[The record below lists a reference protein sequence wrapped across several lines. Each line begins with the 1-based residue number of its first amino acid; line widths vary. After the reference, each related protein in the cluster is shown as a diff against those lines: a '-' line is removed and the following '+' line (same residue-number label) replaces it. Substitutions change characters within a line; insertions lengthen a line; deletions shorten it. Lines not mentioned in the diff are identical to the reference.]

1 MEQASVQRPGAGRD
15 RRGQV
20 LHFSYVSQTHPVAA
34 SLSNYAFLSLSLF
47 YENNSLH
54 TWGPFPYPC
63 SSSTTTSFLET
74 TIIAGKLSHAH
85 RTPRPG
91 SCAPHPAHDSKQRI
105 STLLPSRERLATPC
119 ALRSPLRPRTVL
131 TPTHPLSPRSLSLNL
146 NARPCTHQRTR
157 NQAPESIGCHQP
169 LRVLQCDPLRCEQ
182 CMCKKAAREGEGVE
196 ARVCG

>member
-34 SLSNYAFLSLSLF
+34 SLSNYAIFFSPF
-47 YENNSLH
+47 F
-54 TWGPFPYPC
+54 TKIIPFPRGRFLTPAAAPQQLEQP
-63 SSSTTTSFLET
+63 SSRE
-74 TIIAGKLSHAH
+74 KLSHAH

-91 SCAPHPAHDSKQRI
+91 SCAPHPAHNSKQRI

-131 TPTHPLSPRSLSLNL
+131 TPTHPLFASQSLTQLEREAVYSSTNKEPAPPRVDRMSPATKST
-146 NARPCTHQRTR
+146 AVRP
-157 NQAPESIGCHQP
+157 AK
-169 LRVLQCDPLRCEQ
+169 
-182 CMCKKAAREGEGVE
+182 M
-196 ARVCG
+196 